1 MCSCLCKKRPSLCL
15 AHTCWLMTSS
25 RLSFRWAFS
34 QSVARDEG
42 STRNGRRVLCKCQ
55 NKFVYC
61 HCTRKCISY
70 LVWVKHCWNE
80 HWTLVKILVNN
91 HFWIDIKLNNSRCDC
106 QKCRYS
112 CIKKKFPYF
121 AGAGKLPYWNKPY
134 YCYMKQGATIY
145 FQIGIQE
152 KVPIIGCWCRW
163 QSLFTAKTATLD
175 LVFPSA
181 LTVSERDLQVTYCQI
196 VMPLRDFTYVWT
208 ELKVCYFS
216 CVCLL

>member
-25 RLSFRWAFS
+25 RLSFKWAFS

-91 HFWIDIKLNNSRCDC
+91 HFWMDIKLNNSRCDC

-112 CIKKKFPYF
+112 CIKKNFRTLLVLENYLTEINLIT
-121 AGAGKLPYWNKPY
+121 ATWNKVPLY
-134 YCYMKQGATIY
+134 TFKLVSKKKYPSLVVDADDKAFLPPKQQPWTWY
-145 FQIGIQE
+145 FH
-152 KVPIIGCWCRW
+152 
-163 QSLFTAKTATLD
+163 LH
-175 LVFPSA
+175 
-181 LTVSERDLQVTYCQI
+181 
-196 VMPLRDFTYVWT
+196 
-208 ELKVCYFS
+208 
-216 CVCLL
+216 